1 MKIELPPQV
10 QHIINTLVSHGFEAY
25 AVGGCVRDSLLGRNP
40 QDWDITTSATPEQV
54 KELFSRTID
63 TGIAHGT
70 VTVMLDRTGYE
81 VTTYRIDGEYEDAR
95 HPKEVTFTSNL
106 LEDLKRRDFTIN
118 AMAYN
123 ETDGLVDA
131 FDGIGDL
138 KEGIIRCVGDPAER
152 FTEDALR
159 MLRAV
164 RFAAQLGFT
173 VEEHTRQAVT
183 QLAGTIAKVSAER
196 IQMELNKLLV
206 SAHPEEIRQVYVL
219 GLTKVFLPEFDVMME
234 TDQNSK
240 HHLYT
245 VGEHTIRVLQN
256 CRADRVLRLAAL
268 FHDVAKPACK
278 TTGPDGRNHFK
289 GHPAVGADMTS
300 DILRRLKYDNATI
313 DRVAVL
319 VRYHDDRPELNER
332 NVRRAMNRIG
342 VEHIPMLLELKRA
355 DVLAQSLYERE
366 EKLAYVDT
374 FEALYKQILKN
385 EDCVTKKDLA
395 IGGKELIAM
404 GMKPGPKIGETIDAL
419 LDAVLEEPALN
430 TREKLTELAHK
441 WMTPDIG

>member
-1 MKIELPPQV
+1 LKIELPTHV
-10 QHIINTLVSHGFEAY
+10 KKIIGALESHGYEAY
-25 AVGGCVRDSLLGRNP
+25 AVGGCVRDSLLGRMP

-54 KELFSRTID
+54 KALFPRTID

-70 VTVMLDRTGYE
+70 VTVMLDHSGYE

-138 KEGIIRCVGDPAER
+138 KAGVIRCVGDPAER

-164 RFAAQLGFT
+164 RFAAQLGFS
-173 VEEHTRQAVT
+173 VEERTRQAVAL
-183 QLAGTIAKVSAER
+183 LAGTIAKVSAER

-206 SAHPEEIRQVYVL
+206 SAHPEELRQAYEL
-219 GLTKVFLPEFDVMME
+219 GLTGVFLPEFDVMME
-234 TDQNSK
+234 TAQNSK

-245 VGEHTIRVLQN
+245 VGEHTIRVMQN
-256 CRADRVLRLAAL
+256 CRPDLTLRLAAL
-268 FHDVAKPACK
+268 FHDVAKPVCK
-278 TTGPDGRNHFK
+278 TTDADGKNHFK
-289 GHPAVGADMTS
+289 GHPAVGAGMTV
-300 DILRRLKYDNATI
+300 DILKRLKYDNATI

-319 VRYHDDRPELNER
+319 VRYHDDRPELTAR

-342 VEHIPMLLELKRA
+342 AEHIPMILELRRA
-355 DVLAQSLYERE
+355 DILAQSMYRRE
-366 EKLAYVDT
+366 DKLAQIDG
-374 FEALYKQILKN
+374 FKELYQQILEN
-385 EDCVTKKDLA
+385 GECVTKKDLA
-395 IGGKELIAM
+395 IGGKDLIAL
-404 GMKPGPKIGETIDAL
+404 GMKPGPKLGEMIDAL
-419 LDAVLEEPALN
+419 LDAVLEEPSLN
-430 TREKLTELAHK
+430 TRENLTELAHK
-441 WMTPDIG
+441 MITPNV

>member
-1 MKIELPPQV
+1 LKIELPAHV
-10 QHIINTLVSHGFEAY
+10 KKIIAALELHGYEAY
-25 AVGGCVRDSLLGRNP
+25 AVGGCVRDSLLGRVP

-54 KELFSRTID
+54 KALFPRTID

-70 VTVMLDRTGYE
+70 VTVMLEGTGYE

-138 KEGIIRCVGDPAER
+138 KAGVIRCVGDPAER

-164 RFAAQLGFT
+164 RFAAQLGFS
-173 VEEHTRQAVT
+173 VEERTRQAVAL
-183 QLAGTIAKVSAER
+183 LAETIAKVSAER

-206 SAHPEEIRQVYVL
+206 SAHPEELRQAYEL
-219 GLTKVFLPEFDVMME
+219 GLTGVFLPEFDVMME
-234 TDQNSK
+234 TAQNSK

-245 VGEHTIRVLQN
+245 VGEHTIRVMQN
-256 CRADRVLRLAAL
+256 LRADRTLRLAAL
-268 FHDVAKPACK
+268 FHDVAKPVCK
-278 TTGPDGRNHFK
+278 TTDADGKNHFK
-289 GHPAVGADMTS
+289 GHPAVGAGMAV
-300 DILRRLKYDNATI
+300 DILKRLKYDNATI

-319 VRYHDDRPELNER
+319 VRYHDDRPELTAR

-342 VEHIPMLLELKRA
+342 AEHIPMLLELRRA
-355 DVLAQSLYERE
+355 DILAQSMYRRE
-366 EKLAYVDT
+366 DKLAQIDG
-374 FEALYKQILKN
+374 FAELYRQILEN
-385 EDCVTKKDLA
+385 GECVTKKDLA
-395 IGGKELIAM
+395 IGGKELIAL
-404 GMKPGPKIGETIDAL
+404 GMKPGPKIGEVMDAL
-419 LDAVLEEPALN
+419 LDAVLEDPSIN
-430 TREKLTELAHK
+430 TQEKLTELAHK
-441 WMTPDIG
+441 MITPNV